1 MFGMSGKNIT
11 KSPNKQLLTF
21 LRKSM
26 NEYDKNN
33 LDFLLSLDPKGFE
46 LWFSQ
51 ASTDDLIYSME
62 LIRQFKKEIKPFI
75 ETLNNDLRVDALKE
89 YKEAKQII
97 EKIK

>member
-1 MFGMSGKNIT
+1 MSGKNIT

>member
-1 MFGMSGKNIT
+1 
-11 KSPNKQLLTF
+11 
-21 LRKSM
+21 M

-75 ETLNNDLRVDALKE
+75 ETLHNDLRVDALKE

>member
-1 MFGMSGKNIT
+1 
-11 KSPNKQLLTF
+11 
-21 LRKSM
+21 M

-75 ETLNNDLRVDALKE
+75 ETLHNDLRVDDLKE

>member
-1 MFGMSGKNIT
+1 MSGKNIT

-46 LWFSQ
+46 LWSSQ
-51 ASTDDLIYSME
+51 ASNDDLIYSME
-62 LIRQFKKEIKPFI
+62 IIQQ
-75 ETLNNDLRVDALKE
+75 
-89 YKEAKQII
+89 YKEEI
-97 EKIK
+97 EPYIHVLENDKKVNQLDNYDMSKNVIKSLIHKK